1 MNDFL
6 KRHKKE
12 AIAFCLLLALTVV
25 LCIPATLFPLVRI
38 FGWVSYLYLAM
49 GYFFVIFYGLKK
61 DVRLRPANTIWLIL
75 SLVFIIST
83 LQVVFCDKT
92 AVDNMSRYISAAY
105 AGPTVGG
112 VVFGVF
118 TAPVVVYCTYVWAIV
133 IYLAFAALVTFLFFR
148 PFIFD
153 VGKNPV
159 LTRTDRER
167 PSETVV
173 SEDAPVA
180 KILRAR
186 KEPEPHS
193 FNVVEPETSRD
204 RARRLLLGGD
214 YDMTG
219 LSSEKDPFDEYIN
232 RSYVFGAQDDDS
244 RRKAAVTLLSEDGS
258 ESTEDFDRMEKDL
271 GIENTS
277 STKTLFEGNEE
288 LDLFSGGAKFRD
300 DSFAAAVRQTTFQSD
315 GPAPLE
321 QPEEKP
327 AFSYSQPAPSFVPPA
342 PMSFSVEP
350 APVQQPAPA
359 YQSAQPYGQQTYQA
373 QPYAQQPSP
382 YQQPVVQ
389 PVVTVTMQPVPSAQ
403 PVQPAQPAPQTQT
416 YTAQSVQ
423 PTQPAP
429 QPEVKKIDMT
439 MPYMPAPPTRE
450 YIFPPRSLLK
460 PHVNPKFVNY
470 VENWDELKEVIEVK
484 LQNYGVEAQLVDA
497 VKGPTVTLVSI
508 ELGESC
514 SVSKL
519 YSASKDLR
527 RLLKSNNDIA
537 IIPQLPDTCYCGIEI
552 PNKVRGTVSFQE
564 VISSKEYSEA
574 KGDIIIALGK
584 TASGEI
590 MIEDLAKM
598 PHALIAGATG
608 SGKSVCV
615 NVIIASILCRYRP
628 DEVKLI
634 LIDLKQVEMGNY
646 SGLPHMLFKEP
657 LYDMHQI
664 VNALK
669 WIRQETENR
678 FSLFKSLHVR
688 NLSEYN
694 QLPGVHRLPRI
705 VIIIDEAS
713 ELMTKQEVRKTV
725 ESTLSSLARV
735 ARAAGV
741 HLLFATQ
748 NPVKEVITNEIQ
760 NNLNTKIAFAVG
772 DYNHSMV
779 IFKAK
784 GAECL
789 LGYGDMYIKRGQ
801 QMQRGQCAFIS
812 TEESE
817 DIVNFILENNEV
829 NFDEEMIGRILN
841 GSFTD
846 DGEPSDFGE
855 KEEREGNEIAPSRSS
870 SSSGGKAASGLSDT
884 EIKNWQALKICYD
897 TNNVSC
903 SYLQR
908 RMSKGYNAVA
918 NILEYWEQEG
928 FISKQDANKKRTLL
942 RPASEFYA
950 LYHEKFGD
958 DDPNV
963 DSLDALAADVEAG
976 GHDSGETEE

>member
-1 MNDFL
+1 MNEFL

-12 AIAFCLLLALTVV
+12 AIGFCLLIVLTVI

-38 FGWVSYLYLAM
+38 FGWVSYFYLAI
-49 GYFFVIFYGLKK
+49 GYFFVIFYSVRK
-61 DVRLRPANTIWLIL
+61 DVRLRPANTLWLIL
-75 SLVFIIST
+75 SLAFIIST
-83 LQVVFCDKT
+83 LQAVFCDKS
-92 AVDNMSRYISAAY
+92 AVDSMSHYISASYGA
-105 AGPTVGG
+105 PSVGG
-112 VVFGVF
+112 VIFGVL

-133 IYLAFAALVTFLFFR
+133 IFMVLSAGLTFLFFR

-159 LTRTDRER
+159 RTRADQER

-173 SEDAPVA
+173 SADAPVA
-180 KILRAR
+180 KLLRAH

-193 FNVVEPETSRD
+193 FNVAEPETSRD
-204 RARRLLLGGD
+204 RAKRLLLGGD

-219 LSSEKDPFDEYIN
+219 LSSGEKEDPSESYFN
-232 RSYVFGAQDDDS
+232 QSYVFGSQSRDEES

-258 ESTEDFDRMEKDL
+258 ESTEEFDRMEKDL
-271 GIENTS
+271 GIENS
-277 STKTLFEGNEE
+277 SSGGALFEGNEE
-288 LDLFSGGAKFRD
+288 LDLFSGNAKFRD
-300 DSFAAAVRQTTFQSD
+300 DSFAAAVRQTSMQTD
-315 GPAPLE
+315 GPAPLT
-321 QPEEKP
+321 QEEERP
-327 AFSYSQPAPSFVPPA
+327 VYPFPSAPSYVPPT
-342 PMSFSVEP
+342 PMNINPEP
-350 APVQQPAPA
+350 TPAQNTQP
-359 YQSAQPYGQQTYQA
+359 YVTQTYSAQPTYQQSPFA
-373 QPYAQQPSP
+373 PQQNA

-389 PVVTVTMQPVPSAQ
+389 PVVTVTMQPVPSVQPVQSYQAQ
-403 PVQPAQPAPQTQT
+403 PVTPVAAPA
-416 YTAQSVQ
+416 
-423 PTQPAP
+423 PAP
-429 QPEVKKIDMT
+429 QPEPKKIDMT
-439 MPYMPAPPTRE
+439 LPYMPTPPTRE
-450 YIFPPRSLLK
+450 YVFPPRSLLK
-460 PHVNPKFVNY
+460 PHVNPNFVNY
-470 VENWDELKEVIEVK
+470 VENWDELKEVIEIK
-484 LQNYGVEAQLVDA
+484 LQNYGVEARLIDA
-497 VKGPTVTLVSI
+497 IKGPTVTLVSI

-694 QLPGVHRLPRI
+694 KLPDVHRLPRI

-801 QMQRGQCAFIS
+801 QMQRGQCALIS

-829 NFDEEMIGRILN
+829 SFDEEMIARILN
-841 GSFTD
+841 GSFTE
-846 DGEPSDFGE
+846 DGDTSEFGGE
-855 KEEREGNEIAPSRSS
+855 KEEREGGEISSSRSS
-870 SSSGGKAASGLSDT
+870 TSSSGGKAASGLSDT

-928 FISKQDANKKRTLL
+928 FVSKQDANKKRTLL

-958 DDPNV
+958 DDPNA
-963 DSLDALAADVEAG
+963 DSLDQLAADVAAG
-976 GHDSGETEE
+976 GNDEDETEA

>member
-1 MNDFL
+1 MNEFF
-6 KRHKKE
+6 KQHKKE
-12 AIAFCLLLALTVV
+12 AIGFCLLLALTVI

-38 FGWVSYLYLAM
+38 FGWVSYFYLAM
-49 GYFFVIFYGLKK
+49 GYFFVIFYSLRK
-61 DVRLRPANTIWLIL
+61 DVRLRPANTLWLIL

-83 LQVVFCDKT
+83 LQTVFCDKT
-92 AVDNMSRYISAAY
+92 AVDTMSHYISAAY
-105 AGPTVGG
+105 ATPTVGG

-133 IYLAFAALVTFLFFR
+133 IFMALSVALTFLFFR

-153 VGKNPV
+153 VGKSPV
-159 LTRTDRER
+159 HTRTDRER
-167 PSETVV
+167 SSETIV

-180 KILRAR
+180 KSLRAR

-193 FNVVEPETSRD
+193 FNVAEPESSRD
-204 RARRLLLGGD
+204 RARRLLLGGE
-214 YDMTG
+214 YDITG
-219 LSSEKDPFDEYIN
+219 LSGEKELSDSYYSH
-232 RSYVFGAQDDDS
+232 SYVFGSQSSEEES

-258 ESTEDFDRMEKDL
+258 ESTEDFDRMERDL
-271 GIENTS
+271 GIDGS
-277 STKTLFEGNEE
+277 ASGALFEGNEE
-288 LDLFSGGAKFRD
+288 LDLFSGGAKFSD
-300 DSFAAAVRQTTFQSD
+300 DSFAAAVRQTNMQTD
-315 GPAPLE
+315 GPAPLSQ
-321 QPEEKP
+321 QPETP
-327 AFSYSQPAPSFVPPA
+327 VFPFVPPYA
-342 PMSFSVEP
+342 PSQNKPVDQ
-350 APVQQPAPA
+350 APPQTTSPFA
-359 YQSAQPYGQQTYQA
+359 SAQPYPAQPAYQA
-373 QPYAQQPSP
+373 QPYVAQQPTF
-382 YQQPVVQ
+382 QQPVVQ
-389 PVVTVTMQPVPSAQ
+389 PVVTVTMQPVPSVQPVQPYQAQ
-403 PVQPAQPAPQTQT
+403 PVQPA
-416 YTAQSVQ
+416 
-423 PTQPAP
+423 PAP
-429 QPEVKKIDMT
+429 QPEPKKIDMN
-439 MPYMPAPPTRE
+439 MPYMPTPPTRE
-450 YIFPPRSLLK
+450 YVFPPRSLLK
-460 PHVNPKFVNY
+460 PHVNPNFVNY
-470 VENWDELKEVIEVK
+470 VENWDELKEVIEFK
-484 LQNYGVEAQLVDA
+484 LQNYGVEARLIDA
-497 VKGPTVTLVSI
+497 IKGPTVTLVSI

-590 MIEDLAKM
+590 MVEDLAKM

-694 QLPGVHRLPRI
+694 QLPDVHRLPRI

-829 NFDEEMIGRILN
+829 SFDEEMIGRILN

-846 DGEPSDFGE
+846 DGEPSDFGNE
-855 KEEREGNEIAPSRSS
+855 KEEREGGEISSSRPSS

-928 FISKQDANKKRTLL
+928 FVSKQDANKKRTLL

-958 DDPNV
+958 DDPNA
-963 DSLDALAADVEAG
+963 DSLDSLAADVAAG
-976 GHDSGETEE
+976 GRDEDETEE

>member
-1 MNDFL
+1 MNDFF

-12 AIAFCLLLALTVV
+12 AIALCLLLVLTII
-25 LCIPATLFPLVRI
+25 LCVPATLFPLVRI
-38 FGWVSYLYLAM
+38 FGWVSYLYLVL
-49 GYFFVIFYGLKK
+49 GYFFVILYTLKK
-61 DVRLRPANTIWLIL
+61 NVRLRPANALWLIL

-92 AVDNMSRYISAAY
+92 AVDSMSRYIAASY
-105 AGPTVGG
+105 AAPTVGG

-118 TAPVVVYCTYVWAIV
+118 TAPVAVYCTYVWAIV
-133 IYLAFAALVTFLFFR
+133 IYLALAAVLTFLFFR

-153 VGKNPV
+153 VGKEPV
-159 LTRTDRER
+159 LTRADRER

-193 FNVVEPETSRD
+193 FNVAEPETSRE

-214 YDMTG
+214 YDITG
-219 LSSEKDPFDEYIN
+219 LSAEKDPFDEYVN
-232 RSYVFGAQDDDS
+232 RSYVFGTQDRDDS
-244 RRKAAVTLLSEDGS
+244 RRKAAVTLLNEDGS

-271 GIENTS
+271 GIEKS
-277 STKTLFEGNEE
+277 SSARSLFGGNEE

-300 DSFAAAVRQTTFQSD
+300 ESFAAAVKQTAFQTD
-315 GPAPLE
+315 GPAPLD

-327 AFSYSQPAPSFVPPA
+327 AFSYEQSAPSYVPPA
-342 PMSFSVEP
+342 PTSFSVET
-350 APVQQPAPA
+350 AQPTPA
-359 YQSAQPYGQQTYQA
+359 YQPAQPTPVYQPAQTYTPTTFQAQPYGQQG
-373 QPYAQQPSP
+373 SL

-389 PVVTVTMQPVPSAQ
+389 PVVTVTMQPI
-403 PVQPAQPAPQTQT
+403 QPAQSGQTPYVDAQTVAP
-416 YTAQSVQ
+416 V
-423 PTQPAP
+423 P
-429 QPEVKKIDMT
+429 QPEIKKIDMT
-439 MPYMPAPPTRE
+439 LPYMPAPPTRE
-450 YIFPPRSLLK
+450 YVFPPRSLLQ

-484 LQNYGVEAQLVDA
+484 LQNFGVDAQLVDA

-519 YSASKDLR
+519 NNARKDLR

-817 DIVNFILENNEV
+817 DIVKFILENNEV
-829 NFDEEMIGRILN
+829 DFDEEMIGRILN
-841 GSFTD
+841 GSFAD
-846 DGEPSDFGE
+846 DGEPADFGSE
-855 KEEREGNEIAPSRSS
+855 KDDREGEVSS
-870 SSSGGKAASGLSDT
+870 SRPSSSPSGSKAASGLSDT

-950 LYHEKFGD
+950 LYREKFGD
-958 DDPNV
+958 DDPNA
-963 DSLDALAADVEAG
+963 DPLDVLAADVAAG
-976 GHDSGETEE
+976 ENVESQTEE